1 MIKVTIGQDTY
12 QYEDGTTLYEIAR
25 EHQSEYKHQ
34 IILAKCNGT
43 LSELSKVL
51 VENCNI
57 AFVTTASFVGNE
69 CYRRSATFLMLKAF
83 YAVAGR
89 NNIEKISVHCSVSK
103 GYYCQVFG
111 NVEIDEKLLKQVKD
125 EMIKLCNRDILIQK
139 ESIPTSKAIKKFERY
154 GMKDKVHLLK
164 YRRSSSVNIYRIEGF
179 EDYFYGYMAYSTG
192 ILKYFDL
199 LNMMKVLYYSCLQ
212 KKNRKLCQSLYLEIR
227 FTM

>member
-69 CYRRSATFLMLKAF
+69 WVLP
-83 YAVAGR
+83 
-89 NNIEKISVHCSVSK
+89 HSK
-103 GYYCQVFG
+103 PKFFENEWV
-111 NVEIDEKLLKQVKD
+111 
-125 EMIKLCNRDILIQK
+125 R
-139 ESIPTSKAIKKFERY
+139 PHSK
-154 GMKDKVHLLK
+154 
-164 YRRSSSVNIYRIEGF
+164 
-179 EDYFYGYMAYSTG
+179 
-192 ILKYFDL
+192 
-199 LNMMKVLYYSCLQ
+199 
-212 KKNRKLCQSLYLEIR
+212 
-227 FTM
+227 

>member
-57 AFVTTASFVGNE
+57 AFVTTASFAGNE

-89 NNIEKISVHCSVSK
+89 NNIEKFLFTA
-103 GYYCQVFG
+103 Q
-111 NVEIDEKLLKQVKD
+111 LA
-125 EMIKLCNRDILIQK
+125 
-139 ESIPTSKAIKKFERY
+139 KAIIVRFLE
-154 GMKDKVHLLK
+154 MLK
-164 YRRSSSVNIYRIEGF
+164 
-179 EDYFYGYMAYSTG
+179 
-192 ILKYFDL
+192 
-199 LNMMKVLYYSCLQ
+199 
-212 KKNRKLCQSLYLEIR
+212 
-227 FTM
+227 

>member
-51 VENCNI
+51 VESCNI
-57 AFVTTASFVGNE
+57 AFVTTASFAGNE
-69 CYRRSATFLMLKAF
+69 CYRRSTTFLMLKAF

-111 NVEIDEKLLKQVKD
+111 NVEVDDKLLKNVRN
-125 EMIKLCNRDILIQK
+125 EMIKLCKRDILIQK
-139 ESIPTSKAIKKFERY
+139 ESIPTAKAIKKFERY

-164 YRRSSSVNIYRIEGF
+164 YRRSSAVNIYRIEGF
-179 EDYFYGYMAYSTG
+179 EDYFYGYMALLTG
-192 ILKYFDL
+192 ILKYFD
-199 LNMMKVLYYSCLQ
+199 
-212 KKNRKLCQSLYLEIR
+212 
-227 FTM
+227 FD

>member
-1 MIKVTIGQDTY
+1 MIKVTIGQKTY
-12 QYEDGTTLYEIAR
+12 EYEDGTTLYEIAR

-89 NNIEKISVHCSVSK
+89 NNIEKFLFTA
-103 GYYCQVFG
+103 Q
-111 NVEIDEKLLKQVKD
+111 LA
-125 EMIKLCNRDILIQK
+125 
-139 ESIPTSKAIKKFERY
+139 KAIIVRFLE
-154 GMKDKVHLLK
+154 MLK
-164 YRRSSSVNIYRIEGF
+164 
-179 EDYFYGYMAYSTG
+179 
-192 ILKYFDL
+192 
-199 LNMMKVLYYSCLQ
+199 
-212 KKNRKLCQSLYLEIR
+212 
-227 FTM
+227 